1 MTTNSLSRGRIRL
14 QIFYTDRKRGES
26 KEIEANVPLSDT
38 VRELFQVVLMSVQV
52 THLRPEEL
60 AIVEV
65 RSTGGYSL
73 GTSYTLQSR
82 LEDLRLACDYSLYI
96 EPSPRSSRLTIY
108 GPDSQR
114 TEYDWRRSET
124 TLAMLVDHV
133 IRDFS
138 LQSIER
144 SRVHL
149 FYLNEELDQTTH
161 SDDLLAYLKIADN
174 AVLDVEII
182 PPIGVRVECSS
193 SSTGEKFVLEAQPK
207 DTLYQLK
214 RQIEGRLGNAVL
226 INVFFYDSTRH
237 PIGTGDATQTLD
249 ELGIKR
255 GSKISAKLQVAT
267 SRDQLIST
275 LDHPSAQIDV
285 KVSIRRGATVLH
297 TTEVPVTETVG
308 YLTRRIEHLLRDQPS
323 ARFEIFSK
331 TMTIDRND
339 SRRCL
344 ADLGLKAGDQ
354 MTVSVLDDHRST
366 RTSPSASE
374 PVGLYN
380 LGNTCYMNSALQ
392 CLAHLPALKQ
402 FFLDGLAQSESPTDT
417 TSEPEWNTFHD
428 IGAVTGVFAHL
439 VSNLWLGKRSYYS
452 RSFDPNLVKETISLR
467 APRFATWD
475 QQDAQEFLTYFL
487 DEIHREITEKNNHD
501 SNTIIKQLF
510 FAQIQST
517 ITCLSCGH
525 SQTTSNPISLLSLP
539 LSWQPRQF
547 LVQYI
552 NKYGER
558 KSETVTVSSRGRVK
572 DLVNAFTKLSSWYSF
587 YKLMPMAEDGPLDEE
602 LPLSRLLTPEVTL
615 VEQDAFSRSSYR
627 TDSAER
633 LTLEE
638 CLAEFFVEEE
648 LESSLRCDGKACERQ
663 RQMTKQ
669 FRFESLPSVLI
680 IQLKRFSHE
689 NGFRQKVNTFVQ
701 YPLEALDLSAFVS
714 SPSAQSCLY
723 DLVAVSNHIGSIYGG
738 HYTAFA
744 RRDGGWF
751 EFNDSLVTKVYS
763 TGDLISPNA
772 YLLFYLKRT

>member
-1 MTTNSLSRGRIRL
+1 MNSLSRRQIRL
-14 QIFYTDRKRGES
+14 RIVYTDRQRDER
-26 KEIEANVPLSDT
+26 KEIQGDFPLSDT
-38 VRELFQVVLMSVQV
+38 VRELFQVVLTSVHA
-52 THLRPEEL
+52 TYLRPEEL
-60 AIVEV
+60 AITDI
-65 RSTGGYSL
+65 RSFGGLSY
-73 GTSYTLQSR
+73 GARYTLQST
-82 LEDLRLACDYSLYI
+82 LDDLHLAHDYCLYI
-96 EPSPRSSRLTIY
+96 APSSRSSRLTIY
-108 GPDSQR
+108 GPDSKR
-114 TEYDWRRSET
+114 IEYDWRRSET
-124 TLAMLVDHV
+124 TLAMLVDYV
-133 IRDFS
+133 IKVFS

-144 SRVHL
+144 TRVHL
-149 FYLNEELDQTTH
+149 FYLSEELDQTTN
-161 SDDLLAYLKIADN
+161 SDDLLANLKIGDN
-174 AVLDVEII
+174 GILDVEII
-182 PPIGVRVECSS
+182 PPMGVRVECSS
-193 SSTGEKFVLEAQPK
+193 SSTGQKFVLEAQPK
-207 DTLYQLK
+207 DTLHQIK
-214 RQIEGRLGNAVL
+214 GQIEQRLGNAVL
-226 INVFFYDSTRH
+226 INVLFYDRTEALIRTS
-237 PIGTGDATQTLD
+237 DVNQTLD

-255 GSKISAKLQVAT
+255 GSKISAKLQIAT
-267 SRDQLIST
+267 SRDELVSK
-275 LDHPSAQIDV
+275 LDHSSIQTDV
-285 KVSIRRGATVLH
+285 IVSIWRGTTNLH
-297 TTEVPVTETVG
+297 KTEVPVTETVD
-308 YLTRRIEHLLRDQPS
+308 YLTRRIELLLRDRPS

-331 TMTIDRND
+331 TIIIDRND

-344 ADLGLKAGDQ
+344 ADLGIKAGDQ
-354 MTVSVLDDHRST
+354 ITVSVIEDNRST
-366 RTSPSASE
+366 RTSLSAPE

-402 FFLDGLAQSESPTDT
+402 FILDGLAESESVMDT
-417 TSEPEWNTFHD
+417 TSEPEWNSFHN
-428 IGAVTGVFAHL
+428 IGAVTGAFAHL
-439 VSNLWLGKRSYYS
+439 VRNLWSGKRSYYS

-517 ITCLSCGH
+517 VTCLSCRH

-539 LSWQPRQF
+539 LSRQPRQF

-552 NKYGER
+552 SKYGDR
-558 KSETVTVSSRGRVK
+558 RSETVTVSSRGRVK
-572 DLVNAFTKLSSWYSF
+572 DLVNAFTKIASRYSF
-587 YKLMPMAEDGPLDEE
+587 YELLPMAENGPLDEE

-633 LTLEE
+633 LTLDE

-648 LESSLRCDGKACERQ
+648 LESLLRCDGKTCERQ

-669 FRFESLPSVLI
+669 LRFESLPSVLI

-689 NGFRQKVNTFVQ
+689 NGFRQKVDTFVQ
-701 YPLEALDLSAFVS
+701 YPLEALDLSAFI
-714 SPSAQSCLY
+714 SPPSTQPCLY

-744 RRDGGWF
+744 RHDGVWF

-763 TGDLISPNA
+763 TGDLISRNA
-772 YLLFYLKRT
+772 YLLFYLKRA